1 MARQTAYRERN
12 HALAALAVG
21 AHGLALLAALPLT
34 LLMKDPL
41 LLWMRAGAWPLLLI
55 ASMAGMAAAL
65 ALPPRRRAGQAVL
78 LLAWLAVL
86 SSACYREVEYCAR
99 QRRVETATGE
109 DAQTLRRV
117 GEHLVVGYR
126 SPADLRQLVT
136 RGYIGGVIVR
146 QDNAAGRA
154 RQQLRAEIDALQA
167 LRRRAGLPPLLIAAD
182 QEGGA
187 VAHLSPPLPRQPPL
201 ATLVASG
208 ARGAALRQ
216 LAMSYGFEQG
226 AALRAVGVNTNF
238 SPVVDL
244 KPVRGSIALDF
255 FSRIASRAIASDP
268 ATVTEVALAYS
279 QGLAAQGIVPTLK
292 HFPGLGSA
300 TADTHRFNAELTQTI
315 AQLEAADWRP
325 FRAILR
331 RTEALL
337 MVGHATLNAVEPGLP
352 ASVSGKLIDQ
362 IVRRHWGHEGVI
374 ISDDLTMAPTYRRGL
389 CDSSLRALGAGTDLL
404 LLAYDWQQ
412 IYTVLDCL
420 LSAATGGRL
429 PDLTASKARL
439 SQLPWRA
446 AAAPGADPQRSHD
459 ADITPSLST
468 YWKSNA
474 PP

>member
-1 MARQTAYRERN
+1 MDRPTQDRTSRDTMAVRVRWATACIVVAGLLATTIGATSADVAASSPARAPASDTATGPVARIPAQASRMLAGEPAPDFGHAAVDPLLARMIGQMIVVGFHGTRLSDPGFQRVRSALQAGVAGGVIFMDRN
-12 HALAALAVG
+12 IARIADLRHMTGALAAAGPESHPPIIAV
-21 AHGLALLAALPLT
+21 
-34 LLMKDPL
+34 
-41 LLWMRAGAWPLLLI
+41 
-55 ASMAGMAAAL
+55 
-65 ALPPRRRAGQAVL
+65 
-78 LLAWLAVL
+78 
-86 SSACYREVEYCAR
+86 
-99 QRRVETATGE
+99 
-109 DAQTLRRV
+109 
-117 GEHLVVGYR
+117 
-126 SPADLRQLVT
+126 
-136 RGYIGGVIVR
+136 
-146 QDNAAGRA
+146 
-154 RQQLRAEIDALQA
+154 
-167 LRRRAGLPPLLIAAD
+167 D

-201 ATLVASG
+201 AALVASG

-337 MVGHATLNAVEPGLP
+337 MVGHATLTAVEPGLP
-352 ASVSGKLIDQ
+352 ASVSGKLIDE
-362 IVRRHWGHEGVI
+362 IVRRRWGHEGVI

-389 CDSSLRALGAGTDLL
+389 CDSSLRALVAGTDLL

-412 IYTVLDCL
+412 VYTVLDCL
-420 LSAATGGRL
+420 LSAAAGGRL